1 VFLPPV
7 PVEADIVAG
16 MLVLLRVSSMVL
28 FLPVLGHQLV
38 PTQIKVGLIAI
49 LAIII
54 YPVVRG
60 TLPELSFAPVPLALM
75 AGKELLIGGMIALL
89 AQLMF
94 ASIQMAGQVMSYQMG
109 MAIANVF
116 DPASSAQIAIVGQ
129 IAVVLA
135 MLLWVAVGAHH
146 AVILALADSFTI
158 FPMGHEWSIHGWD
171 ALNDAAADMF
181 VLSIRLCA
189 PVMLLMLVAYAALG
203 LLSRAVPQIQIFFVS
218 FPLTISLGLI
228 FFTLSLPA
236 FISLVG
242 DNFSSFAIRIP
253 RFLQLLAGG

>member
-7 PVEADIVAG
+7 PAEADIVAG

-38 PTQIKVGLIAI
+38 PTQAKIGLIAI
-49 LAIII
+49 LTMLI
-54 YPVVRG
+54 YPVVRS
-60 TLPELSFAPVPLALM
+60 TLPELSFVPVSLALM

-116 DPASSAQIAIVGQ
+116 DPSTSSQIAIVGQ

-135 MLLWVAVGAHH
+135 MLLWLAVGAHH
-146 AVILALADSFTI
+146 AVILTLADSFTI
-158 FPMGHEWSIHGWD
+158 FPMGHEWSIHGWT
-171 ALNDAAADMF
+171 ALNDAAANLF
-181 VLSIRLCA
+181 ILAIRLCA
-189 PVMLLMLVAYAALG
+189 PVLLLMLLAYAALG

-228 FFTLSLPA
+228 IFTLSLPA
-236 FISLVG
+236 FISLIS
-242 DNFSSFAIRIP
+242 DNFSSFALQVP
-253 RFLQLLAGG
+253 RFLQLLAGA